1 MFPRN
6 CLRVRMPQSSD
17 RRERNEVL
25 CLFNR
30 GSLYLVVLSRRWHHQ
45 MIQQKQTSLNFAHQ
59 PPQCLIK
66 MPAFFWPPLGFL
78 HTNIDASTHAWWFLF
93 VCVYRIKWLLRFL
106 SSSSSKS
113 IPIIIKYKLYMKN
126 MPCWFFALHP
136 TCSWMQITQTEFQHC
151 YQTKLDAL
159 ISIEM
164 MLSIKSCKGWW
175 WKDRIPKYI

>member
-17 RRERNEVL
+17 WRERDEVL

-45 MIQQKQTSLNFAHQ
+45 MIQQKQTSLNFSHQ

-66 MPAFFWPPLGFL
+66 MPAFLWPPLGFL
-78 HTNIDASTHAWWFLF
+78 HTNMDASTHAWFLF

-113 IPIIIKYKLYMKN
+113 IPTIIKYKLYMKI
-126 MPCWFFALHP
+126 MHCWLFPLHSNLLP
-136 TCSWMQITQTEFQHC
+136 NQTWCSYQHRNDIDNI
-151 YQTKLDAL
+151 L
-159 ISIEM
+159 
-164 MLSIKSCKGWW
+164 
-175 WKDRIPKYI
+175 